1 VNSGSATVP
10 PNILAAVYAPIR
22 NDGNFHRH
30 FYVSARPLSIGNR
43 DSNGACAHQVH
54 SHRISSQLAGP
65 SWWRCERRLRQRQVG
80 KTGGGNRTGGRAQ
93 KVTVHARPA
102 ENNHSSGM
110 RSRAHILA
118 GLGWF
123 GGFGSGQLLNCSQSA
138 AIHLPRASVRMR
150 PTLRVLAGSASVP
163 QRCRG
168 DQQVV
173 DQRTAQCN
181 HEWHISSRAAQ
192 HRRTLHETGRWLA
205 LTMARTSSD
214 TLPKRR
220 LKVDRRLPRGLTHL
234 SGSSSRYAPKRSSAA
249 GQCEKLV
256 PLGDR

>member
-1 VNSGSATVP
+1 MNSGSATVP

-123 GGFGSGQLLNCSQSA
+123 GGFGSGQLLNCSQPVSCDS
-138 AIHLPRASVRMR
+138 LTSSMRANATDASSVGRIR
-150 PTLRVLAGSASVP
+150 ICATAV
-163 QRCRG
+163 QRR
-168 DQQVV
+168 
-173 DQRTAQCN
+173 
-181 HEWHISSRAAQ
+181 S
-192 HRRTLHETGRWLA
+192 TGRRPA
-205 LTMARTSSD
+205 HSTMQS
-214 TLPKRR
+214 
-220 LKVDRRLPRGLTHL
+220 
-234 SGSSSRYAPKRSSAA
+234 
-249 GQCEKLV
+249 
-256 PLGDR
+256 

>member
-1 VNSGSATVP
+1 MTGIFTAIFMSLHGHFRSGTEIRTV
-10 PNILAAVYAPIR
+10 
-22 NDGNFHRH
+22 
-30 FYVSARPLSIGNR
+30 
-43 DSNGACAHQVH
+43 
-54 SHRISSQLAGP
+54 
-65 SWWRCERRLRQRQVG
+65 
-80 KTGGGNRTGGRAQ
+80 
-93 KVTVHARPA
+93 
-102 ENNHSSGM
+102 
-110 RSRAHILA
+110 RAHIKCTRTESAPSWQDPRGGVASEGCGRDKLGKPEGVIGQEGELRRLPSMHGQQRTTTHLACAAALTYWRVWVGLA
-118 GLGWF
+118 GLVRD
-123 GGFGSGQLLNCSQSA
+123 SCSTAASQSA
-138 AIHLPRASVRMR
+138 AIHLPRACVRMR

-256 PLGDR
+256 PLGDRQSMRRKFAIGSIGR